1 MFVAASIRRAL
12 FTLGL
17 GTVGGL
23 ALSVSSTAQAG
34 TAMNIHNQTG
44 HEVVVFLFTDGQTH
58 TSGDGGIQAGHLVN
72 GESVVADVPT
82 CDFEVLLVDHED
94 IWHAEYHDCDSTDLT
109 FTSDTGHGHR

>member
-1 MFVAASIRRAL
+1 MVVAASIRRAL
-12 FTLGL
+12 SAVGL
-17 GTVGGL
+17 AAIGAL
-23 ALSVSSTAQAG
+23 ALSLSSPAEAG

-58 TSGDGGIQAGHLVN
+58 TSGEGGIQAGHLVN

-82 CDFEVLLVDHED
+82 CDFEVLLVDQDD